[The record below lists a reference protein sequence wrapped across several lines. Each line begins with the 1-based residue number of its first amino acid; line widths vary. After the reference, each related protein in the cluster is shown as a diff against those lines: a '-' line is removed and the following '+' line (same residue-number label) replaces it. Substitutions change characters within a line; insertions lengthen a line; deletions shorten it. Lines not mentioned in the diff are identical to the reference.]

1 MLSIR
6 PKVAEHTLF
15 LLGRS
20 VHPELFHI
28 HRSRLIKRSNYQLR
42 IDITSDGH
50 LLTFNSGTVT
60 MSEVVCSA
68 KQALPEKRRLISQVF
83 RAKGMQV
90 VEVKRHVCYQTKFE
104 IEQVGPDVF
113 WMVHAELSKPNEDRD
128 LCQNFGSSGRI
139 PMGAVS
145 FIHVEERQKHIVV
158 QSLHTFP
165 DDYQILKS
173 YSTFTVDQSHNTVD
187 QSHDTVDQS
196 HES

>member
-20 VHPELFHI
+20 VHPELFQI
-28 HRSRLIKRSNYQLR
+28 HRSRLIQRSNYQLR
-42 IDITSDGH
+42 VDITSDGH
-50 LLTFNSGTVT
+50 LLTFTSGTVT

-68 KQALPEKRRLISQVF
+68 KQELPEKRRMISRVF
-83 RAKGMQV
+83 RPTGVPV

-104 IEQVGPDVF
+104 IEEVGPEVF
-113 WMVHAELSKPNEDRD
+113 WMVHQQLNAPNEERS

-145 FIHVEERQKHIVV
+145 FLHFEERLRHVV
-158 QSLHTFP
+158 IQSLHTFP
-165 DDYQILKS
+165 DDYQILKT
-173 YSTFTVDQSHNTVD
+173 YTTFTVEKS
-187 QSHDTVDQS
+187 
-196 HES
+196 EA

>member
-20 VHPELFHI
+20 VHPELFQI
-28 HRSRLIKRSNYQLR
+28 HRSRFIQRTHYKLR

-68 KQALPEKRRLISQVF
+68 KQSLPEKRRMISQVF
-83 RAKGMQV
+83 RPKGIEV

-113 WMVHAELSKPNEDRD
+113 WMVHEQLSKSNEDRD

-145 FIHVEERQKHIVV
+145 FIHVEERQRHVV
-158 QSLHTFP
+158 IQSLHTFP
-165 DDYQILKS
+165 DDYQILKA
-173 YSTFTVDQSHNTVD
+173 YTTFSVDKIDGN
-187 QSHDTVDQS
+187 
-196 HES
+196 

>member
-28 HRSRLIKRSNYQLR
+28 HRSRFIQRTNYQLR

-68 KQALPEKRRLISQVF
+68 KQALPEKRRMISQVF
-83 RAKGMQV
+83 RPKGIQV
-90 VEVKRHVCYQTKFE
+90 VETKRHVCYQTKFE
-104 IEQVGPDVF
+104 IEQVGPDIF
-113 WMVHAELSKPNEDRD
+113 WMVHEQLGKHNEDSD

-145 FIHVEERQKHIVV
+145 FIHVEERQRHVV
-158 QSLHTFP
+158 IQSLHTFP
-165 DDYQILKS
+165 DDYQILKAFT
-173 YSTFTVDQSHNTVD
+173 TFSVDKIEGNDFSSISALD
-187 QSHDTVDQS
+187 
-196 HES
+196 

>member
-6 PKVAEHTLF
+6 PKVAEHALF

-28 HRSRLIKRSNYQLR
+28 HRSRLIERTNYRLR

-68 KQALPEKRRLISQVF
+68 KQTLPEKRRLISQIF
-83 RAKGMQV
+83 RTKGV
-90 VEVKRHVCYQTKFE
+90 EIVEVKRHVCYQTNFE
-104 IEQVGPDVF
+104 IEHVGADVF
-113 WMVHAELSKPNEDRD
+113 WMVHEQLSKSNEGCG

-145 FIHVEERQKHIVV
+145 FIHIEERQRHVV
-158 QSLHTFP
+158 IQSLHTFP

-173 YSTFTVDQSHNTVD
+173 FTTFSVDKSN
-187 QSHDTVDQS
+187 S
-196 HES
+196 

>member
-6 PKVAEHTLF
+6 PKVAEHALF

-20 VHPELFHI
+20 VHPELFQI
-28 HRSRLIKRSNYQLR
+28 HRSRIIERTHYRLR

-50 LLTFNSGTVT
+50 LLSFRSGTVT
-60 MSEVVCSA
+60 MSEIVCSA
-68 KQALPEKRRLISQVF
+68 KQSLPETRRIFSQLF
-83 RAKGMQV
+83 FPKGSQV
-90 VEVKRHVCYQTKFE
+90 VETKRHVCYQSQFE

-113 WMVHAELSKPNEDRD
+113 FMVQEQLGQGNERRG
-128 LCQNFGSSGRI
+128 LCHNFDSSGRI

-145 FIHVEERQKHIVV
+145 YLHVEERQRHLVV

-173 YSTFTVDQSHNTVD
+173 TTTFTVQ
-187 QSHDTVDQS
+187 
-196 HES
+196 

>member
-6 PKVAEHTLF
+6 PKVAEHALF

-28 HRSRLIKRSNYQLR
+28 HRSRHIERSHYRMR

-50 LLTFNSGTVT
+50 LLTFSSGTVT

-83 RAKGMQV
+83 RVKGVEV

-113 WMVHAELSKPNEDRD
+113 WMVHDQLSKSSEGRG

-145 FIHVEERQKHIVV
+145 FIHIEERLRNIVV

-173 YSTFTVDQSHNTVD
+173 YTTFTVDKS
-187 QSHDTVDQS
+187 
-196 HES
+196 